1 MSLPQAVKTMLQD
14 MTEVTNANITYGTR
28 NQGHALP
35 AVTFTIQDHSTL
47 TVGSTPMRKC
57 TVLFQSIAATA
68 EDAQE
73 LAMDL
78 EDELDAGTYNSVDFV
93 QVINKNS
100 MLLEASSG
108 HGEETMPFICQTQA
122 DIYYTL

>member
-1 MSLPQAVKTMLQD
+1 
-14 MTEVTNANITYGTR
+14 
-28 NQGHALP
+28 
-35 AVTFTIQDHSTL
+35 
-47 TVGSTPMRKC
+47 MRKC

-73 LAMDL
+73 LAEDL
-78 EDELDAGTYNSVDFV
+78 EDELDAGTYNTIVFV
-93 QVINKNS
+93 QVINNNS
-100 MLLEASSG
+100 MLLESSLG